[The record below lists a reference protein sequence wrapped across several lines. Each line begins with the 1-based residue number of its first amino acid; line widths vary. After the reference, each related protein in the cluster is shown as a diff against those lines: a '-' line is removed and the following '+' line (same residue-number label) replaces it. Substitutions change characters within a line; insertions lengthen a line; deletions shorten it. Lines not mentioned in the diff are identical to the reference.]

1 LNEELIFLYFDKFK
15 IQNPKSKMANNAGI
29 IGMGH
34 AYPSGILTNADLE
47 KIVETSDE
55 WIFSRTGIKQRHKAA
70 DNEYTSQFGVLAAK
84 LALDRAGLKPEDIEI
99 IICATTTPDQIMP
112 STGALIQAQIGA
124 TNAAGMDV
132 FAACSGFLYG
142 LTMVESMIK
151 TGQIRYALV
160 IGAEVL
166 TKYVDYTDRSTCVI
180 FGDGAGAAV
189 LGPVSE
195 DKGILATKIRSDGRY
210 EEQLYAPG
218 GGTKLGTTHETID
231 NREHFF
237 KMKGNELFKIAV
249 RSMTEIS
256 GEMLEK
262 AGYTVDD
269 VDLVIP
275 HQANQRITDAVAS
288 RLGVPE
294 EKVYSNIAE
303 LGNTSSA
310 SIPIALDECIQSGKV
325 KEGSLVL
332 LTAFGGG
339 VTWGGTLI
347 RF

>member
-1 LNEELIFLYFDKFK
+1 
-15 IQNPKSKMANNAGI
+15 
-29 IGMGH
+29 MGH
-34 AYPSGILTNADLE
+34 SYPEGILSNADLE

-55 WIFSRTGIKQRHKAA
+55 WITTRTGIKQRHRAA
-70 DNEYTSQFGVLAAK
+70 KNEYTSQFGTCAARK
-84 LALDRAGLKPEDIEI
+84 ALEDAGLQPTDIDI
-99 IICATTTPDQIMP
+99 IVCATTTPDQIMP
-112 STGALIQAQIGA
+112 STGALIQAQLGA
-124 TNAAGMDV
+124 HNAAGMDV

-142 LTMVESMIK
+142 LTMVESMIR
-151 TGQIRYALV
+151 TGQIKYALV

-189 LGPVSE
+189 LGPVPE
-195 DKGILATKIRSDGRY
+195 GTGILATKIRSDGRY
-210 EEQLYAPG
+210 EEQLYCPA

-231 NREHFF
+231 NRMHFF
-237 KMKGNELFKIAV
+237 KMKGNELFKVAV
-249 RSMTEIS
+249 RSMADIS
-256 GEMLEK
+256 AEMLEK
-262 AGYTVDD
+262 SGYTVDD

-303 LGNTSSA
+303 HGNTSSA
-310 SIPIALDECIQSGKV
+310 SIPIAIDECMKSGKI
-325 KEGSLVL
+325 KQGSLVL

-339 VTWGGTLI
+339 VTWGGTVI

>member
-1 LNEELIFLYFDKFK
+1 
-15 IQNPKSKMANNAGI
+15 MANAGI

-34 AYPSGILTNADLE
+34 AYPEGILTNADLE

-55 WIFSRTGIKQRHKAA
+55 WITSRTGIKQRHKAGPH
-70 DNEYTSQFGVLAAK
+70 EYTSQFGTKAAVQ
-84 LALDRAGLKPEDIEI
+84 ALDRAGLKPEDVDI

-124 TNAAGMDV
+124 VNAAGMDV

-142 LTMVESMIK
+142 LTMVESMVK
-151 TGQIRYALV
+151 TGQIKYALV
-160 IGAEVL
+160 VGAEVL
-166 TKYVDYTDRSTCVI
+166 TKYVDYTDRGTCVI

-189 LGPVSE
+189 VGPVPE
-195 DKGILATKIRSDGRY
+195 GKGILATKIKSDGRY

-231 NREHFF
+231 NRDHFF
-237 KMKGNELFKIAV
+237 KMKGNELFKVAV
-249 RSMTEIS
+249 RSMADIS
-256 GEMLEK
+256 AEMLEK
-262 AGYTVDD
+262 SGFTVDD
-269 VDLVIP
+269 VDVVIP

-303 LGNTSSA
+303 HGNTSSA
-310 SIPIALDECIQSGKV
+310 SIPIAMDECIESGRI

-339 VTWGGTLI
+339 VTWGGTVI

>member
-1 LNEELIFLYFDKFK
+1 MTK
-15 IQNPKSKMANNAGI
+15 QNAGI
-29 IGMGH
+29 IGMGQSF
-34 AYPSGILTNADLE
+34 PEGILTNADLE

-55 WIFSRTGIKQRHKAA
+55 WITTRTGIKQRHKAA
-70 DNEYTSQFGVLAAK
+70 EDEYTSIFGTAA
-84 LALDRAGLKPEDIEI
+84 ALQAIERAGLKPEDIDI
-99 IICATTTPDQIMP
+99 IVCATTTPDQIMP
-112 STGALIQAQIGA
+112 STGALIQANIGA
-124 TNAAGMDV
+124 VNAAGMDV

-142 LTMVESMIK
+142 LTMVESMIR

-166 TKYVDYTDRSTCVI
+166 TKYVDYSDRGTCVI

-189 LGPVSE
+189 LGPVAE
-195 DKGILATKIRSDGRY
+195 GKGILATKIKSDGRFA
-210 EEQLYAPG
+210 EQLYSPG

-231 NREHFF
+231 NGDHFF

-249 RSMTEIS
+249 RSMADIS
-256 GEMLEK
+256 AEMLEK
-262 AGYTVDD
+262 AGYTADD
-269 VDLVIP
+269 VDVVVP

-303 LGNTSSA
+303 MGNTSSA
-310 SIPIALDECIQSGKV
+310 SIPIAMDECIQSGLI

-339 VTWGGTLI
+339 VTWGGTVI

>member
-1 LNEELIFLYFDKFK
+1 
-15 IQNPKSKMANNAGI
+15 MANAGI
-29 IGMGH
+29 IGTGH
-34 AYPSGILTNADLE
+34 SYPSGILTNADLE
-47 KIVETSDE
+47 KLVETSDE
-55 WIFSRTGIKQRHKAA
+55 WITSRTGIKQRHKAA
-70 DNEYTSQFGVLAAK
+70 EGEYTSQFGVLAATQ
-84 LALDRAGLKPEDIEI
+84 ALERAKLKPEEIEI

-142 LTMVESMIK
+142 VTLVESMIR
-151 TGQIRYALV
+151 TGQIRNALV

-166 TKYVDYTDRSTCVI
+166 TKYVDYTDRATCVI

-189 LGPVSE
+189 LAPVAE
-195 DKGILATKIRSDGRY
+195 DKGVLATKIRSDGRY
-210 EEQLYAPG
+210 EEQLYASG
-218 GGTKLGTTHETID
+218 GGTKLGTSHKTID
-231 NREHFF
+231 NGDHFF

-256 GEMLEK
+256 LEMLEK
-262 AGYTVDD
+262 AGYTVED

-294 EKVYSNIAE
+294 EKVYSNISE
-303 LGNTSSA
+303 HGNTSSA
-310 SIPIALDECIQSGKV
+310 SIPIALDECLQSGKI
-325 KEGSLVL
+325 KTGDLVL

-339 VTWGGTLI
+339 ATWGATLI

>member
-1 LNEELIFLYFDKFK
+1 
-15 IQNPKSKMANNAGI
+15 MTTVNAGI
-29 IGMGH
+29 LGMGH
-34 AYPSGILTNADLE
+34 AYPEGILTNADLE

-55 WIFSRTGIKQRHKAA
+55 WITTRTGIKQRHKAA
-70 DNEYTSQFGVLAAK
+70 ENEYTSQFGSAA
-84 LALDRAGLKPEDIEI
+84 ARQAIERAGLQPTDIDI
-99 IICATTTPDQIMP
+99 IVCATTTPDQIMP

-142 LTMVESMIK
+142 LTMVESMIR
-151 TGQIRYALV
+151 TEQIKYALV

-189 LGPVSE
+189 VGPVPE
-195 DKGILATKIRSDGRY
+195 GKGILATKIRSDGRY
-210 EEQLYAPG
+210 EEQLYCPG

-231 NREHFF
+231 NRMHFF
-237 KMKGNELFKIAV
+237 KMKGNELFKVAV
-249 RSMTEIS
+249 RSMADIS
-256 GEMLEK
+256 AEMLQK
-262 AGYTVDD
+262 AGCTVDD

-275 HQANQRITDAVAS
+275 HQANQRITDAVAQ
-288 RLGVPE
+288 RLGVSE
-294 EKVYSNIAE
+294 EKVYSNIAQH
-303 LGNTSSA
+303 GNTSSA
-310 SIPIALDECIQSGKV
+310 SIPIAIDECIESGKI
-325 KEGSLVL
+325 KEGSVVL

-339 VTWGGTLI
+339 VTWGGTVI

>member
-1 LNEELIFLYFDKFK
+1 MT
-15 IQNPKSKMANNAGI
+15 QQNAGI
-29 IGMGH
+29 IGIGH
-34 AYPSGILTNADLE
+34 AYPDGILTNADLE

-55 WIFSRTGIKQRHKAA
+55 WITSRTGIKQRHKAEPE
-70 DNEYTSQFGVLAAK
+70 EYTSQFGTAAARQ
-84 LALDRAGLKPEDIEI
+84 ALDRAGLKPEDIDI
-99 IICATTTPDQIMP
+99 IVCATTTPDQIMP

-124 TNAAGMDV
+124 VNAAGMDV

-142 LTMVESMIK
+142 LTMVESMIR
-151 TGQIRYALV
+151 TGQIKYALV

-166 TKYVDYTDRSTCVI
+166 TKYVDYTDRGTCVI

-189 LGPVSE
+189 LGPVPE
-195 DKGILATKIRSDGRY
+195 GKGILATKIKSDGRY

-231 NREHFF
+231 NRLHFF
-237 KMKGNELFKIAV
+237 KMKGNELFKVAV
-249 RSMTEIS
+249 RSMADIS
-256 GEMLEK
+256 AEVLQI
-262 AGYTVDD
+262 AGYKPED
-269 VDLVIP
+269 VDVVIP

-288 RLGVPE
+288 RLGVPD

-303 LGNTSSA
+303 HGNTSSA
-310 SIPIALDECIQSGKV
+310 SIPIAIDECIESGKI

-339 VTWGGTLI
+339 VTWGGTVI

>member
-1 LNEELIFLYFDKFK
+1 MT
-15 IQNPKSKMANNAGI
+15 SKNAGI

-34 AYPSGILTNADLE
+34 SYPEGILTNADLE

-55 WIFSRTGIKQRHKAA
+55 WITTRTGIKQRHKAA
-70 DNEYTSQFGVLAAK
+70 ENEYTSQFGTAAAK
-84 LALDRAGLKPEDIEI
+84 KAIERAGLKPEDIDLI
-99 IICATTTPDQIMP
+99 VCATTTPDQIMP
-112 STGALIQAQIGA
+112 STGALIQAQLGA
-124 TNAAGMDV
+124 SNAAGMDV

-142 LTMVESMIK
+142 LTMVESMIR
-151 TGQIRYALV
+151 TEQIKYALV

-189 LGPVSE
+189 LGPVNSGR
-195 DKGILATKIRSDGRY
+195 GILATKIKSDGRY

-218 GGTKLGTTHETID
+218 GGTKLGTTHKTID
-231 NREHFF
+231 DRLHFF
-237 KMKGNELFKIAV
+237 KMKGNELFKVAV
-249 RSMTEIS
+249 RSMAEIS
-256 GEMLEK
+256 AEMIEK
-262 AGYTVDD
+262 AGLTVGDI
-269 VDLVIP
+269 DLVIP

-288 RLGVPE
+288 RLGVAE

-303 LGNTSSA
+303 HGNTSSA
-310 SIPIALDECIQSGKV
+310 SIPIAIDECVESGRI

-339 VTWGGTLI
+339 VTWGGTVL

>member
-1 LNEELIFLYFDKFK
+1 MTEH
-15 IQNPKSKMANNAGI
+15 NAGI
-29 IGMGH
+29 LGMGH
-34 AYPSGILTNADLE
+34 AYPDGILTNADLE

-55 WIFSRTGIKQRHKAA
+55 WITSRTGIKQRHKAA
-70 DNEYTSQFGVLAAK
+70 DNEYTSQFGTAAAK
-84 LALDRAGLKPEDIEI
+84 QALERAELKPEDIDI

-124 TNAAGMDV
+124 VNAAGMDV

-142 LTMVESMIK
+142 VTMVESMIR
-151 TGQIRYALV
+151 TGQIKHALV

-166 TKYVDYTDRSTCVI
+166 TKYVDYTDRGTCVI

-189 LGPVSE
+189 LGPVE
-195 DKGILATKIRSDGRY
+195 AGKGILATKIRSDGRY

-237 KMKGNELFKIAV
+237 KMKGNELFKVAV
-249 RSMTEIS
+249 RSMADIS
-256 GEMLEK
+256 AEMLQK
-262 AGYTVDD
+262 VGFTVDD
-269 VDLVIP
+269 VDIVIP

-294 EKVYSNIAE
+294 EKVYSNIAFH
-303 LGNTSSA
+303 GNTSSA
-310 SIPIALDECIQSGKV
+310 SIPIAMDECIQSGKI

-339 VTWGGTLI
+339 VTWGGTVVQ
-347 RF
+347 F

>member
-1 LNEELIFLYFDKFK
+1 MG
-15 IQNPKSKMANNAGI
+15 QNAGI

-34 AYPSGILTNADLE
+34 SYPEGLLTNADLE
-47 KIVETSDE
+47 KLVETSDE
-55 WIFSRTGIKQRHKAA
+55 WITTRTGIKQRHKAA
-70 DNEYTSQFGVLAAK
+70 EHEYTSQFGTLAAK
-84 LALDRAGLKPEDIEI
+84 QALERAGLKPTDIDMI
-99 IICATTTPDQIMP
+99 VCATTTPDQIMP
-112 STGALIQAQIGA
+112 STGALIQAQLGA
-124 TNAAGMDV
+124 TNAAGMDI

-142 LTMVESMIK
+142 LTMIESMIR

-189 LGPVSE
+189 IGPVE
-195 DKGILATKIRSDGRY
+195 EGKGILATKIRSDGRY
-210 EEQLYAPG
+210 EEQLFAPG
-218 GGTKLGTTHETID
+218 GGTKLGTTHQTID
-231 NREHFF
+231 NHDHFF
-237 KMKGNELFKIAV
+237 KMRGNELFKVAV

-256 GEMLEK
+256 QEMLEK
-262 AGYTVDD
+262 TGYTVDD
-269 VDLVIP
+269 IDLVVP

-288 RLGVPE
+288 RLGVAE
-294 EKVYSNIAE
+294 EKVYSNIAYH
-303 LGNTSSA
+303 GNTSSA
-310 SIPIALDECIQSGKV
+310 SIPIAMDECIESGKI

-339 VTWGGTLI
+339 ATWGSTII

>member
-1 LNEELIFLYFDKFK
+1 
-15 IQNPKSKMANNAGI
+15 
-29 IGMGH
+29 MGH
-34 AYPSGILTNADLE
+34 AFPSGVLTNADLE
-47 KIVETSDE
+47 KIVDTTDE
-55 WIFSRTGIKQRHKAA
+55 WITSRTGIKQRHKAA
-70 DNEYTSQFGVLAAK
+70 DNEYTSQFGVKAAQF
-84 LALDRAGLKPEDIEI
+84 ALEEAGLSAEEIDI

-124 TNAAGMDV
+124 TNAAAMDV

-142 LTMVESMIK
+142 LTMIESMIR
-151 TGQIRYALV
+151 TGQINYALV

-166 TKYVDYTDRSTCVI
+166 TKYVDYTDRGTCVI
-180 FGDGAGAAV
+180 FSDGAGAAV
-189 LGPVSE
+189 VGAVAE
-195 DKGILATKIRSDGRY
+195 GKGILATKIRSDGRY
-210 EEQLYAPG
+210 EDQLYASG
-218 GGTKLGTTHETID
+218 GGTRLGTTHETID
-231 NREHFF
+231 RGDHFF
-237 KMKGNELFKIAV
+237 KMKGNELFKVAV
-249 RSMTEIS
+249 RSMSDISKEI
-256 GEMLEK
+256 LDK
-262 AGYTVDD
+262 AGCTVDD

-288 RLGVPE
+288 RLGVAE

-303 LGNTSSA
+303 HGNTSSA
-310 SIPIALDECIQSGKV
+310 SIPIALDECIKSGKI